1 MLNNVIIVYDIAS
14 DRRRTKIFKYL
25 KNYATRIQYSVFE
38 GNLTDEDIVCI
49 EAALTKIMNPKEDGI
64 VFFRLCKRCHKS
76 VKRLGVTPIA
86 TGTGDI
92 IV

>member
-1 MLNNVIIVYDIAS
+1 MLKNIVIVYDIAN
-14 DRRRTKIFKYL
+14 DRRRTRVFKLL

-38 GNLTDEDIVCI
+38 GNLTDEDII
-49 EAALTKIMNPKEDGI
+49 LIQAELAKIMNPKEDGI
-64 VFFRLCKRCHKS
+64 AFFQLCKKCIKT
-76 VKRLGVTPIA
+76 VKRIGVTPDA

>member
-1 MLNNVIIVYDIAS
+1 MLKNVVIVYDIAN
-14 DRRRTKIFKYL
+14 DRRRLRVFKYL

-38 GNLTDEDIVCI
+38 GNLTDEDLIQI
-49 EAALTKIMNPKEDGI
+49 EAKLTEIMNPKEDGI
-64 VFFRLCKRCHKS
+64 AFFQLCKACQKT
-76 VKRLGVTPIA
+76 VKRIGVTPNA